1 MKEIMKGIDVS
12 HWQGDFDWS
21 AAKNEGYSF
30 AVIKG
35 GGGDG
40 GLYTDSAFRRNYESA
55 KALGIPVGAYFYC
68 GAKTVRRAREEA
80 DYFADNVLDGRQFEL
95 PVYAD
100 IEDGGMLA
108 LGPRALTDIALT
120 FCSRLEERGYF
131 VGIYSSLSYFSSRM
145 YDDELKRFTHWVAQ
159 WADRC
164 TYPDENCL
172 GIWQNSS
179 SETVAGVRC
188 DTDIMFVD
196 FPEKM
201 KELGKNGFTAHTHRW
216 HYVADTVNHC
226 LECSECGKRKDVQKH
241 TLEHM
246 HDATH
251 HFDRCTVCDA
261 MVNWERHRGGT
272 ATDTERA
279 ICEVCGT
286 RYGKTLKPIPG
297 DLNGDSELDT
307 RDVVAEMKAVADG
320 STNQKY
326 DINGDGDVDTKDL
339 VNLVKKVSKG

>member
-1 MKEIMKGIDVS
+1 MNNTVRGIDIS
-12 HWQGDFDWS
+12 HWQGKFDWS
-21 AAKNEGYSF
+21 AAKNEGIRF

-100 IEDGGMLA
+100 IEDSGMLA

-179 SETVAGVRC
+179 
-188 DTDIMFVD
+188 
-196 FPEKM
+196 
-201 KELGKNGFTAHTHRW
+201 
-216 HYVADTVNHC
+216 
-226 LECSECGKRKDVQKH
+226 
-241 TLEHM
+241 
-246 HDATH
+246 
-251 HFDRCTVCDA
+251 
-261 MVNWERHRGGT
+261 
-272 ATDTERA
+272 
-279 ICEVCGT
+279 
-286 RYGKTLKPIPG
+286 RY
-297 DLNGDSELDT
+297 
-307 RDVVAEMKAVADG
+307 R
-320 STNQKY
+320 
-326 DINGDGDVDTKDL
+326 
-339 VNLVKKVSKG
+339 

>member
-1 MKEIMKGIDVS
+1 MS
-12 HWQGDFDWS
+12 HWQGNFNWE
-21 AAKNEGYSF
+21 AAKSEGVRF

-40 GLYTDSAFRRNYESA
+40 GLYTDSAFKRNYDAA

-68 GAKTVRRAREEA
+68 GAKTVARAREEA
-80 DYFADNVLDGRQFEL
+80 DFFIDNVLDGRSFEL

-100 IEDGGMLA
+100 IEDSGMLA

-131 VGIYSSLSYFSSRM
+131 AGIYSSLSYFSSRM
-145 YDDELKRFTHWVAQ
+145 YDSELRRFTHWVAQ

-164 TYPDENCL
+164 TYPHESCL

-196 FPEKM
+196 FPEIIR
-201 KELGKNGFTAHTHRW
+201 ELGKNGFTAHTHSW

-226 LECSECGKRKDVQKH
+226 LECSGCGKRKDTAPHV
-241 TLEHM
+241 LIPM
-246 HDATH
+246 HDGTH
-251 HFDRCTVCDA
+251 HFDKCTVCGA
-261 MVNWERHRGGT
+261 TVNWERHRGGR
-272 ATDTERA
+272 ATTDRRA
-279 ICEVCGT
+279 VCEVCGSE
-286 RYGKTLKPIPG
+286 YGELLKTVPG
-297 DLNGDSELDT
+297 DVNGDGSLDT
-307 RDVVAEMKAVADG
+307 RDIVGEMKAVAAG
-320 STNQKY
+320 KSEERY
-326 DINGDGDVDTKDL
+326 DINSDGSVNTKDI
-339 VNLVKKVSKG
+339 VNLTKKISEK